1 VCEVGEHFWKAL
13 IEDETVVT
21 AGLVAERASEPTLA
35 DADWAAQ
42 NDIVVRVDKAALGE
56 RVEELALVRRVLLFP
71 TSVRRSA
78 QTARDNFALNGI
90 LPVSRIWRDLL
101 IQLPCT

>member
-1 VCEVGEHFWKAL
+1 LGVRAASECEVGEDFWKAL

-56 RVEELALVRRVLLFP
+56 RVVELALVRWVLLFP
-71 TSVRRSA
+71 PHPSDVPPKRLATTLR
-78 QTARDNFALNGI
+78 
-90 LPVSRIWRDLL
+90 
-101 IQLPCT
+101 